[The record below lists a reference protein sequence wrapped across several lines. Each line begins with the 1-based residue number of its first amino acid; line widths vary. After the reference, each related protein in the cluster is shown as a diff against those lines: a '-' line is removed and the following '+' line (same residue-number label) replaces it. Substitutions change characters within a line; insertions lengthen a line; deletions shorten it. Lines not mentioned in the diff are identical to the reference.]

1 MNQAVEKRPTT
12 GPVAEHAILQD
23 ALRALKETTGTTA
36 RVVPTHPKLA
46 EGRADA
52 VVEIQQGGNRA
63 RYIVEIKRALPPAVL
78 GHVVAQLQRF
88 TTPGMLVTRYITPPM
103 AERLRELNVAFLDVA
118 GNAYINAPPFFVYVT
133 GRKLPERDRE
143 AKKITLF
150 RPTGLQVVF
159 TLLCLPDLLNAN
171 YRQIAKAAGVALGTV
186 GWAMYDLRGLGY
198 LIERGKLKRKLVNKR
213 KLLDAWVTA
222 YAQQLRPKLFVG
234 RFRAPRPD
242 WWQNVDW
249 RHFNAFLGGEAAAA
263 KLTDYLKPERTTIYA
278 AGDVN
283 PFVLKYH
290 LRKDTAGDVE
300 LIKAFW
306 HFDDQGNYPD
316 LVPPLLV
323 YADLLATAKDR
334 NIETGKLIY
343 DQYLTR
349 LVGED

>member
-1 MNQAVEKRPTT
+1 MHSSSFAALLLAFVSLHAAAADWSQFR
-12 GPVAEHAILQD
+12 GP
-23 ALRALKETTGTTA
+23 
-36 RVVPTHPKLA
+36 
-46 EGRADA
+46 
-52 VVEIQQGGNRA
+52 GGNGVSDAKGTPLNWSDTAGIAWKTDLPGPGTSSPIVFGNKIFLTCYTGVQPGRGASLDELKRHLLCLDRA
-63 RYIVEIKRALPPAVL
+63 TGKLLWNTAVPADLPEQS
-78 GHVVAQLQRF
+78 G
-88 TTPGMLVTRYITPPM
+88 I
-103 AERLRELNVAFLDVA
+103 REDHGYA
-118 GNAYINAPPFFVYVT
+118 

-222 YAQQLRPKLFVG
+222 YAHQLRPKLFVG

-283 PFVLKYH
+283 PLVLKYH